1 MSSITRFDPFG
12 SYLSFPK
19 WLNDF
24 DESFQKGLKIHETDK
39 NIIAEAIIA
48 GVPAKDVEVEI
59 ENGILTIKAESKQK
73 KETEKGYK
81 TSSYQYYYTCAL
93 SGGVWNNSNAEIK
106 DGIVKVIIPKT
117 ELIRPKKIIV
127 KEKGK

>member
-59 ENGILTIKAESKQK
+59 ENGILTIKA
-73 KETEKGYK
+73 
-81 TSSYQYYYTCAL
+81 SYQYYYTCAL